1 MTVVKG
7 VGVDR
12 LVVVVN
18 WLVVVNRGVV
28 MVNRGV
34 VNRGVVNRRGVKGHG
49 VFFWSGRIKNRTA
62 REGAR
67 KTPV

>member
-7 VGVDR
+7 VGVDW

-34 VNRGVVNRRGVKGHG
+34 VNRRGVKGHG
-49 VFFWSGRIKNRTA
+49 VLFWSGRIKSRTA